1 MEIFRSFSLVTL
13 LLIVLIGNLIDI
25 FKFVKPSYS
34 LPESTLSP
42 FSNLINELDRP
53 LDRYLGTC
61 PKYELC
67 RAAMILKQKDE
78 ISVLQI
84 EQLWVDL
91 NSKNERQK
99 MTLVN
104 PISASGS
111 CFHCVL
117 IGQWFQSSDWRHLV
131 VINLKT

>member
-1 MEIFRSFSLVTL
+1 MTLCQLQNHKYFLFFSLKIVSLTSFS
-13 LLIVLIGNLIDI
+13 GNLIDI

-34 LPESTLSP
+34 LPENTLSP

-78 ISVLQI
+78 ISVLQV
-84 EQLWVDL
+84 EQLWIDL

-104 PISASGS
+104 PISASGAFS
-111 CFHCVL
+111 KVPPESHWL
-117 IGQWFQSSDWRHLV
+117 SSL
-131 VINLKT
+131 

>member
-1 MEIFRSFSLVTL
+1 MKIIFTL
-13 LLIVLIGNLIDI
+13 YQGNLIDI

-34 LPESTLSP
+34 LPENTLSP

-78 ISVLQI
+78 ISVLQV
-84 EQLWVDL
+84 EQLWIDL

-104 PISASGS
+104 PISASGAFS
-111 CFHCVL
+111 KVPP
-117 IGQWFQSSDWRHLV
+117 
-131 VINLKT
+131 

>member
-1 MEIFRSFSLVTL
+1 M
-13 LLIVLIGNLIDI
+13 
-25 FKFVKPSYS
+25 KPSYS
-34 LPESTLSP
+34 LPENTLLP

-78 ISVLQI
+78 ISVLQV
-84 EQLWVDL
+84 EQLWIDL

-99 MTLVN
+99 MTLDAC
-104 PISASGS
+104 IT
-111 CFHCVL
+111 
-117 IGQWFQSSDWRHLV
+117 SSEKMNYDIQL
-131 VINLKT
+131 L

>member
-1 MEIFRSFSLVTL
+1 M
-13 LLIVLIGNLIDI
+13 
-25 FKFVKPSYS
+25 KPSYS
-34 LPESTLSP
+34 LPENILLP

-78 ISVLQI
+78 ISVLQV
-84 EQLWVDL
+84 EQLWIDL

-104 PISASGS
+104 PISASGAFS
-111 CFHCVL
+111 KVAPE
-117 IGQWFQSSDWRHLV
+117 SDWLTQTIKFWRLF
-131 VINLKT
+131 